1 MGWVVARNQMGWAAV
16 TGLGKLQEQ
25 NNSSNNSGNIL
36 RIQGAQQMCPFA
48 RHVHG

>member
-1 MGWVVARNQMGWAAV
+1 MMGWVVARNQMGWAAV

-25 NNSSNNSGNIL
+25 NNSSNIL

-48 RHVHG
+48 RHVHGQA